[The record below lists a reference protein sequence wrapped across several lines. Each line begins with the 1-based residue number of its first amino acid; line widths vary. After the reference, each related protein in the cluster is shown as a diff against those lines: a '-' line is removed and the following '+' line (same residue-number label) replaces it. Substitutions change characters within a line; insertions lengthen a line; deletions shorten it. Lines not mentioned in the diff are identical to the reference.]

1 MTKPKEVWTS
11 ECNHSPDEFSMMYA
25 FVRSNLPLGS
35 SFWGSLA
42 VELISL
48 ESHAIQQWLF
58 SGTMGVAKYSFA
70 KRS

>member
-1 MTKPKEVWTS
+1 
-11 ECNHSPDEFSMMYA
+11 MYA
-25 FVRSNLPLGS
+25 SARSNLPLGS

-42 VELISL
+42 IELILL
-48 ESHAIQQWLF
+48 ESHASQQSLF